1 MADHYVRSFVEKFHH
16 LWRDGKSAH
25 LDLDCHAGEAWVGL
39 RLRLGHP
46 RAHGR
51 GPQQNHDRV
60 RRRGPGYSRRL
71 ERRAAQRAAAAGEPQ
86 VQTVEPVHA
95 EQAQTGVDQVETEP
109 VKAGKADAAAVNQVE
124 ADLTEQVVTE
134 AVKLVDNVQAE
145 QAQTGVDQV
154 ETVQVVTKAVK
165 LADKYEAGN
174 APVAAKAVEGAKGKI
189 EEPRGRRRRD
199 FECEVC
205 DFTTERAAR
214 LRDHLARMHTTLEQ
228 LDGCTDHETEMEFDL
243 ERERV
248 RRQSRWLN
256 RSEPVNG
263 YRYASR
269 FPRNKY

>member
-16 LWRDGKSAH
+16 LWRDGQSAH
-25 LDLDCHAGEAWVGL
+25 LNLDCHAGEAWVGL

-86 VQTVEPVHA
+86 VQTVEPVQA
-95 EQAQTGVDQVETEP
+95 EQAQTGVDQVETET
-109 VKAGKADAAAVNQVE
+109 VQAGKADAAAVNQVE

-174 APVAAKAVEGAKGKI
+174 APVAAEAVGGARRKDEVKKRG
-189 EEPRGRRRRD
+189 GRRY
-199 FECEVC
+199 ECVLC
-205 DFTTERAAR
+205 DFTANEENGVRA
-214 LRDHLARMHTTLEQ
+214 HMARMHTTIEQ
-228 LDGCTDHETEMEFDL
+228 LDGCTEGRTVGEQHLDKLRTIRKDL
-243 ERERV
+243 EC
-248 RRQSRWLN
+248 LL
-256 RSEPVNG
+256 
-263 YRYASR
+263 
-269 FPRNKY
+269 RNKN

>member
-1 MADHYVRSFVEKFHH
+1 MADHHVRSFVEKFHH
-16 LWRDGKSAH
+16 LWRDGQSAH
-25 LDLDCHAGEAWVGL
+25 LNLDCHAGEAWVGL
-39 RLRLGHP
+39 RLRLGQL
-46 RAHGR
+46 RGG
-51 GPQQNHDRV
+51 GPQQNHDDKV

-109 VKAGKADAAAVNQVE
+109 VQAGKADAAAVKQVE

-174 APVAAKAVEGAKGKI
+174 APVAAEAVGGAKRKI
-189 EEPRGRRRRD
+189 EEPRGGRRREY
-199 FECEVC
+199 ECELC

-243 ERERV
+243 ERERRLALRNAPITYGWSSFS
-248 RRQSRWLN
+248 RRNIS
-256 RSEPVNG
+256 
-263 YRYASR
+263 
-269 FPRNKY
+269 RNKH